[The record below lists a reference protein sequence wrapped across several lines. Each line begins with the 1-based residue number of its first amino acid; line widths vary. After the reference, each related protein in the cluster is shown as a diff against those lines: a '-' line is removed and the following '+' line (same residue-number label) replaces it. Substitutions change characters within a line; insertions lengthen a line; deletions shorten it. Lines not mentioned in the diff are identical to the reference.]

1 MIEFTRNDLEEI
13 MGILLDR
20 TEKNKQK
27 WELLD
32 YCMTSQ
38 EEKKNKTDICS
49 VSHEIKIQ
57 TKFAGQI
64 LVLEI
69 IEKIYLPSEKGDI
82 VGFLSYNGKYGIQI
96 FNFGLSYEWEK
107 YNNCNPEQICFEFR
121 NSVIVKLAEKIVDKM
136 ITSKNIRYDITN
148 TIPDEI
154 GIKHPIIALF
164 DDLANKKMLI
174 EFHRCILDVNYRKKM
189 LEDCFMEKQA
199 TYK

>member
-1 MIEFTRNDLEEI
+1 MIYR
-13 MGILLDR
+13 
-20 TEKNKQK
+20 
-27 WELLD
+27 
-32 YCMTSQ
+32 
-38 EEKKNKTDICS
+38 
-49 VSHEIKIQ
+49 VH
-57 TKFAGQI
+57 
-64 LVLEI
+64 
-69 IEKIYLPSEKGDI
+69 I